1 MLTENDVID
10 AVCDYLVAAGYK
22 ILRRS
27 HTKQKGTD
35 IIAKRPEGPGRLL
48 IEAKG
53 ETSADPRTKGYGTPF
68 DSAQV
73 QVHVAE
79 AFRTAARFHD
89 EHHSSGDFV
98 GVAFPDTRLHR
109 KYLGQVKS
117 AIDSLGIPVYF
128 VQRDRSV
135 KLS

>member
-10 AVCDYLVAAGYK
+10 AVCDYLEAAGYE
-22 ILRRS
+22 ILQRS
-27 HTKQKGTD
+27 HTKQMGTD
-35 IIAKRPEGPGRLL
+35 IIAKCPECSGRLL

-53 ETSADPRTKGYGTPF
+53 ETSADPRTKRYGTPF

-79 AFRTAARFHD
+79 AFRTAVRLHD
-89 EHHSSGDFV
+89 EHHKSGDFV
-98 GVAFPDTRLHR
+98 GVALPDTRLHR
-109 KYLGQVKS
+109 KYLSQVKS
-117 AIDSLGIPVYF
+117 TIDSLGITVYF
-128 VQRDRSV
+128 VQGDRSV